1 MNEKVRTAA
10 FAMTRPDNRYQEYE
24 KCTRCGKTVNVRS
37 MVDGLCHACQTERE
51 MSHDT

>member
-10 FAMTRPDNRYQEYE
+10 FAMTRLDNRYQEYE

-37 MVDGLCHACQTERE
+37 MVDGLCHACQTERK